1 MNIGISIMK
10 KIVPDPPHL
19 LIQTPYFSVHS
30 DISPEDA
37 ITHGAELIRGVADT
51 IDEHCRIHAGE
62 AGLNTLANA
71 ACAVDSAL
79 ILFQHALASISDEK
93 GQAHE

>member
-1 MNIGISIMK
+1 MK

-30 DISPEDA
+30 DISAEDA
-37 ITHGAELIRGVADT
+37 ITHGAELVRGVADT

-62 AGLNTLANA
+62 PGLNMLANA
-71 ACAVDSAL
+71 AYAVDSAL
-79 ILFQHALASISDEK
+79 ILFQHALASLSDE
-93 GQAHE
+93 GEQVDD

>member
-1 MNIGISIMK
+1 MK

-30 DISPEDA
+30 DISSEDA
-37 ITHGAELIRGVADT
+37 ITHGAELIRGVAET
-51 IDEHCRIHAGE
+51 IDEHCRLHAGE
-62 AGLNTLANA
+62 PGLNTLANA
-71 ACAVDSAL
+71 AFAAESAL
-79 ILFQHALASISDEK
+79 ILFQHALASMSDEE

>member
-1 MNIGISIMK
+1 MK

-37 ITHGAELIRGVADT
+37 VTHGAELIRGVAET
-51 IDEHCRIHAGE
+51 IDEHCRHHAGE
-62 AGLNTLANA
+62 PGLNTLTNA
-71 ACAVDSAL
+71 AFAAESAL
-79 ILFQHALASISDEK
+79 ILFHHAVASMRDEE
-93 GQAHE
+93 GQTHE